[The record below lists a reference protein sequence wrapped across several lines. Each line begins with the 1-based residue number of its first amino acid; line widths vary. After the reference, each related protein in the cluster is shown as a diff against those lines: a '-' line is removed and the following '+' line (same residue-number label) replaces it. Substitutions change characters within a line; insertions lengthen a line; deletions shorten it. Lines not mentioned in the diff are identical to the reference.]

1 MRLYR
6 SLLFALM
13 IVISF
18 TACFKDLDRVPKY
31 DVTSASVYDNFAN
44 YKLVLAKIYGGF
56 VLTGQQGPA
65 GNADIA
71 GIDEGF
77 SNYLRQYWKVQELTT
92 DEAVIAWNDGT
103 LPEYHKMT
111 WSSSNEFNRSMYNRI
126 YYQISLVNEFI
137 RETTDEKLSG
147 RGITG
152 ADAEEARLFRA
163 EAKFL
168 RALSYWHALD
178 LYGNVP
184 FVLETDPIGAFLPS
198 QIARTD
204 LFTFIESEL
213 LDIESVLKAPRT
225 NEYAR
230 ADQACAWTLLAK
242 LYLNASVYNGTDRN
256 TDCITYCNKVLNA
269 GYQLMPDYASNF
281 LSDND
286 KSTEII
292 FPIAHDGIRT
302 QSFGG
307 MTFLVHA
314 AVGGSMDPAEFGI
327 NGGWFGLR
335 TTSAFVNKFADPTGF
350 TDKRAMF
357 YVNGQSL
364 EINDIFN
371 FTDGFPITKFKNV
384 NSSGVAGNDAT
395 GTFVDTDWPV
405 FRLTD
410 VHLMYIEAVLRN
422 GSGGDQT
429 TALAYANAIRARAYG
444 NETGAIQNQ
453 DLTLNW
459 VLDERARELYWE
471 ATRRTDLIRY
481 GLFTTADYVWPW
493 KGGVKDGAPVA
504 DYRNLMPLPQSDLTA
519 NPSLQQNPGY

>member
-1 MRLYR
+1 MRLYKN
-6 SLLFALM
+6 LLAAFLIAF
-13 IVISF
+13 SF

-31 DVTSASVYDNFAN
+31 DVTSASVYDNFEN

-56 VLTGQQGPA
+56 ILTGQQGPS
-65 GNADIA
+65 GNPDIA

-111 WSSSNEFNRSMYNRI
+111 WSASNEFNRAMYNRI

-137 RETTDEKLSG
+137 RETTDDKLAG

-163 EAKFL
+163 EARFL

-178 LYGNVP
+178 LFGNVP
-184 FVLETDPIGAFLPS
+184 FVVETDPIGAFLPP
-198 QIARTD
+198 QIARAD
-204 LFTFIESEL
+204 LFAFIESEL
-213 LDIESVLKAPRT
+213 LDIESKLKAPRT

-230 ADQACAWTLLAK
+230 ADQACAWTLLSK

-256 TDCITYCNKVLNA
+256 TDCINYCNKVLNA
-269 GYQLMPDYASNF
+269 GYQLMTDYASNF
-281 LSDND
+281 LADNQR
-286 KSTEII
+286 STEII
-292 FPIAHDGIRT
+292 FPIAHDGVRT
-302 QSFGG
+302 QSFGA
-307 MTFLVHA
+307 MTFLVHT

-335 TTSAFVNKFADPTGF
+335 TTSAFVNKFEDPTGF

-357 YVNGQSL
+357 YVNGQNL

-384 NSSGVAGNDAT
+384 NSDGQPGVDAT

-422 GSGGDQT
+422 GSGGDES
-429 TALAYANAIRARAYG
+429 TALAYANAIRQRAYG
-444 NETGAIQNQ
+444 DASGAITANE
-453 DLTLNW
+453 LTLEW

-481 GLFTTADYVWPW
+481 GLFTSGAYLWPW
-493 KGGVKDGAPVA
+493 KGGAKDGAAVA